1 VAVEIL
7 NRAGFRCEVAI
18 NGQQAVE
25 RLGRETFDAV
35 LMDCQMPVMDGIT
48 AAREIRRLEGE
59 GKLAHRG
66 RVPIVALTA
75 NAIEGDREHCLAAGM
90 DEYVAKPLKAAKLV
104 EVLRSLL
111 RDGQKTLG
119 EPLAVC

>member
-1 VAVEIL
+1 
-7 NRAGFRCEVAI
+7 
-18 NGQQAVE
+18 
-25 RLGRETFDAV
+25 
-35 LMDCQMPVMDGIT
+35 M
-48 AAREIRRLEGE
+48 EGE
-59 GKLAHRG
+59 GKLAHHG

-90 DEYVAKPLKAAKLV
+90 DEYVAKPLKAATLV

-111 RDGQKTLG
+111 RDGQKMLG